1 MLYFLSTPLM
11 YVKKSQEIDSL
22 MGTSQ
27 ILKRM
32 NAIMLS
38 SLLSLFGIGNTLIP
52 HHCLLSNGTTP
63 NPGWMYWKL
72 EQTRTE

>member
-1 MLYFLSTPLM
+1 
-11 YVKKSQEIDSL
+11 